1 MPSIT
6 KLSAF
11 ALLPALGLAAII
23 DVQVGSGG
31 LRFSPNVITANPG
44 DQYVSLFLSPGKILL
59 ASCAR
64 PNDGN

>member
-44 DQYVSLFLSPGKILL
+44 DQYVSHFLFPW
-59 ASCAR
+59 
-64 PNDGN
+64 